1 MSQAIN
7 FEELQIIVRS
17 KTMTRREA
25 ENFAH
30 NATREILSCKTGRML
45 CDELIDTLCKM
56 ASGEKLGDRAAALV
70 RQIETSSI
78 PYDMNALDLRH

>member
-1 MSQAIN
+1 MSQTIN
-7 FEELQIIVRS
+7 FEELQIAVRS
-17 KTMTRREA
+17 KTMTRHEA

-30 NATREILSCKTGRML
+30 NATRQILNCQTGRML

-56 ASGEKLGDRAAALV
+56 ASGEELGERAVALV
-70 RQIETSSI
+70 RQIEASSI

>member
-7 FEELQIIVRS
+7 FEELQTIVGS
-17 KTMTRREA
+17 KTMTRIEA

-30 NATREILSCKTGRML
+30 NATRDILNGQTGRIL

-56 ASGEKLGDRAAALV
+56 AAGEELEDRAVALV
-70 RQIETSSI
+70 RQIETSSM
-78 PYDMNALDLRH
+78 PYDMKALDLRY